1 MDRILELLL
10 DYELVGLEHFLF
22 FHSVGN
28 GKSSQLTDELIFSRG
43 VGSNHQPDSY

>member
-10 DYELVGLEHFLF
+10 DYELVGLEDFF

-28 GKSSQLTDELIFSRG
+28 GKLSQLTDELIFSRG